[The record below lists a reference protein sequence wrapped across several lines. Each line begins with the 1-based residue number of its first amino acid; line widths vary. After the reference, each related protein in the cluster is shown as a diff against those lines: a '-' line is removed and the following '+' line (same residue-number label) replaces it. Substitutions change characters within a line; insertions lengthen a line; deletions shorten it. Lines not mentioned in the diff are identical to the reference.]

1 MRVFFRRSMN
11 KGSYWHGMRL
21 KRFGLF
27 RELSDRYAKN
37 SRLRIIDIGGVPAF
51 WDNMGMAGDERYSI
65 DCFNV
70 MAQESR
76 FKNISCFVGDGT
88 ELRGVKDNEYDIA
101 FSQSVIEHVGPR
113 ANHAKMANE
122 IKRVAPKYF
131 IQTPNYYFPVEPHIR
146 LPFFQFLPLG
156 LRAALA
162 VIIKGKSF
170 RNYAKVKSAV
180 AGVNLLTR
188 AELERLFPDG
198 KIEEE
203 KLMGLVKSFMVHNL

>member
-1 MRVFFRRSMN
+1 
-11 KGSYWHGMRL
+11 
-21 KRFGLF
+21 
-27 RELSDRYAKN
+27 
-37 SRLRIIDIGGVPAF
+37 
-51 WDNMGMAGDERYSI
+51 
-65 DCFNV
+65 
-70 MAQESR
+70 
-76 FKNISCFVGDGT
+76 
-88 ELRGVKDNEYDIA
+88 
-101 FSQSVIEHVGPR
+101 
-113 ANHAKMANE
+113 
-122 IKRVAPKYF
+122 
-131 IQTPNYYFPVEPHIR
+131 QTPNYYFPVEPHIR

-188 AELERLFPDG
+188 AELEKLFPDG